1 MSACLRKRPN
11 YCIATIRPFVPI
23 LLQKSKVAGLGI
35 FRENT
40 TREPIA
46 DPYTLNRVTEVA
58 CASSVKR

>member
-40 TREPIA
+40 TQELIA
-46 DPYTLNRVTEVA
+46 GSYALSRDTEAA
-58 CASSVKR
+58 CAFGMKR